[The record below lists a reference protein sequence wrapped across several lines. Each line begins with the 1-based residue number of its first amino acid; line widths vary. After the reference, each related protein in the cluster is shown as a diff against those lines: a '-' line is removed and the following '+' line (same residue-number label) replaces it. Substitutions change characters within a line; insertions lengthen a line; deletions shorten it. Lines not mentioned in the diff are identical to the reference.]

1 MKIPGSFFEANLLLI
16 NQIIELQI
24 LKRGEIK
31 YRASVL
37 DFSEIESGLRD
48 VLEDKG
54 IYLPRKRLD
63 FLLHELEANYMDLQ
77 DKIQKVQT
85 KQMQHQKATKQKLSV
100 IPSKTG
106 VPHKILLMGGSG
118 KTSIYKVIFEGILP
132 HKTQILQPTAQV
144 EKPIIDFESPGLGSN
159 REKLNIWEAGKEF
172 PTEEA
177 FENTSLLLFIIDA
190 FDIEFYEEARSDLHN
205 AIRLIRQY
213 GTRPQ
218 HLNADQS
225 NIFCFIHKMD
235 RFPDANEKFQH
246 LVNYFN
252 VNPESAFKERKVNFF
267 ATSIF
272 DSSIYNAWTRVI
284 ETLMP
289 KSSKLN
295 ELSNQL
301 KEDLNLYACFIIEKR
316 MGLPIC
322 ASKTLLEDS
331 ALVGNTNRL
340 LITME
345 KVLPEF
351 QLANLESFKI
361 KTATGFLEI
370 RIFNKYFIL
379 MLLYPTTVDLSNPQ
393 SDRIIQAFITKMQQE
408 VPLD

>member
-1 MKIPGSFFEANLLLI
+1 
-16 NQIIELQI
+16 
-24 LKRGEIK
+24 
-31 YRASVL
+31 
-37 DFSEIESGLRD
+37 
-48 VLEDKG
+48 
-54 IYLPRKRLD
+54 
-63 FLLHELEANYMDLQ
+63 
-77 DKIQKVQT
+77 
-85 KQMQHQKATKQKLSV
+85 
-100 IPSKTG
+100 
-106 VPHKILLMGGSG
+106 
-118 KTSIYKVIFEGILP
+118 
-132 HKTQILQPTAQV
+132 
-144 EKPIIDFESPGLGSN
+144 
-159 REKLNIWEAGKEF
+159 
-172 PTEEA
+172 
-177 FENTSLLLFIIDA
+177 
-190 FDIEFYEEARSDLHN
+190 
-205 AIRLIRQY
+205 
-213 GTRPQ
+213 
-218 HLNADQS
+218 
-225 NIFCFIHKMD
+225 MD
-235 RFPDANEKFQH
+235 RFPNSSEKFQH
-246 LVNYFN
+246 LVNYFD
-252 VNPESAFKERKVNFF
+252 VNPESAFKERKINFF
-267 ATSIF
+267 STSIF
-272 DSSIYNAWTRVI
+272 YSSIYNAWTRVI